1 METRGLPSGKT
12 TEFLHQ
18 YISGLIRGCYR
29 KRTGVRRKGGDR
41 DGEQQA
47 ETETW
52 AKRCLA
58 QQSLPETCKASKI
71 EITVQH
77 KLCPFW
83 ALTCVETR
91 PADSE
96 HQGPAVS

>member
-12 TEFLHQ
+12 TEFLRQ

-47 ETETW
+47 ETAVGQEVPCT
-52 AKRCLA
+52 AE
-58 QQSLPETCKASKI
+58 S
-71 EITVQH
+71 VH
-77 KLCPFW
+77 VKL
-83 ALTCVETR
+83 LR
-91 PADSE
+91 
-96 HQGPAVS
+96 

>member
-12 TEFLHQ
+12 TEFLCQ
-18 YISGLIRGCYR
+18 YISGLIRGCNR

-47 ETETW
+47 ETEQW

-58 QQSLPETCKASKI
+58 QHRDSLKHVKLLRQKPQSSIC
-71 EITVQH
+71 
-77 KLCPFW
+77 
-83 ALTCVETR
+83 CVH
-91 PADSE
+91 P
-96 HQGPAVS
+96 GL